1 MGPVSYEV
9 ANALLSIHS
18 ASVVAEVLGG
28 YALSEFGHLWPLLER
43 RV

>member
-1 MGPVSYEV
+1 MCFSTPF
-9 ANALLSIHS
+9 
-18 ASVVAEVLGG
+18 ASVFVEVLGG

>member
-1 MGPVSYEV
+1 
-9 ANALLSIHS
+9 

-28 YALSEFGHLWPLLER
+28 YALSEFGRLRPLLER